1 MKKYQNIFWHQGI
14 KIYEDNEIKD
24 KKNLQAIDHLEND
37 VTKSFL
43 NILQYTDPIVIKT
56 IIENINRKNNTTV
69 SLKSKIQYD
78 FQITDKSIFT
88 RYPHKF
94 FLTIISQLTPIDPK
108 DAKFVNEWSIPD
120 AAIFDDETVLLI
132 EVKTQS
138 PLSISQIQS
147 HIANF
152 VPNATE
158 ISFYWEE
165 IFDVLLELRD
175 KLNEKDRFLIKQ
187 FYDYLDMIDL
197 SNFHKF
203 TEDDFRA
210 FKHPKKG
217 GSYNADER
225 LDRLKKVKNKI
236 LKLDRQIWERL
247 SFKEKRF
254 GRVNQLYEYL
264 WFGYY
269 PNTIEWINLNFFMG
283 KFGFHIVAN
292 AEKKD
297 TFSKYYK
304 QLKKYPEKF
313 DRLIP
318 DIDLDFNVLLYTQL
332 PLQPEIQGNYY
343 MKRVA
348 RIPKQEITATKIL
361 NEIESIKG
369 NLDKYKIIM
378 FEEIKRDPLKN
389 SQKNIDYLSKTFF
402 GEKKQKMIFNSKC
415 ALRFNY
421 LIPRTRVINMEHDE
435 LIANI
440 IQGSIEM
447 KKLVDF
453 GNAIE

>member
-304 QLKKYPEKF
+304 QLKKYPE
-313 DRLIP
+313 
-318 DIDLDFNVLLYTQL
+318 
-332 PLQPEIQGNYY
+332 
-343 MKRVA
+343 
-348 RIPKQEITATKIL
+348 
-361 NEIESIKG
+361 
-369 NLDKYKIIM
+369 
-378 FEEIKRDPLKN
+378 
-389 SQKNIDYLSKTFF
+389 
-402 GEKKQKMIFNSKC
+402 
-415 ALRFNY
+415 
-421 LIPRTRVINMEHDE
+421 
-435 LIANI
+435 
-440 IQGSIEM
+440 
-447 KKLVDF
+447 
-453 GNAIE
+453 